1 MYGQVIEETS
11 AGIQRV
17 IAPFAFAVPQFQLQ
31 VPVRQRVALNI
42 ERDLFPTADIVGST
56 VFVVDI
62 RAGQLYGSFGLLFAF
77 AAFVDDKLHIIIV
90 ILKLTVFVFLIIGQI
105 IIIIEI
111 TEFRFIF
118 FPGVF
123 VRHALV
129 YIVFRIICF
138 VFAVCLVYP
147 GHEFIKFSIIG
158 VVVVIRVVFVIYRII
173 IFAFKPVHPFD
184 IVLLVFR
191 RSHSAHPGIARDLGY
206 VYLRYPNVY
215 PYGNNVIFVLFELIF
230 VVGLITAAGNGVFG
244 VVNQQSCAVF
254 RVSVRRQIRCQLAGC
269 GVYGVKVI
277 YRRSVEFGIQLII

>member
-17 IAPFAFAVPQFQLQ
+17 IAPFAFAVPEFKLQ

-77 AAFVDDKLHIIIV
+77 AAFVDDKLHIVIV

-111 TEFRFIF
+111 TEFFVFFSIGRNIAFFDFVQPSHKFIEFVEIGVIIIIVLVGEGITRFFIRFVIF
-118 FPGVF
+118 QPLIVII
-123 VRHALV
+123 V
-129 YIVFRIICF
+129 VFRCRY
-138 VFAVCLVYP
+138 AV
-147 GHEFIKFSIIG
+147 
-158 VVVVIRVVFVIYRII
+158 
-173 IFAFKPVHPFD
+173 
-184 IVLLVFR
+184 
-191 RSHSAHPGIARDLGY
+191 HPGIARNARF
-206 VYLRYPNVY
+206 VYFGYPNVD
-215 PYGNNVIFVLFELIF
+215 PYGNDVIFILFKLKF

-244 VVNQQSCAVF
+244 VVNQQSCAV
-254 RVSVRRQIRCQLAGC
+254 
-269 GVYGVKVI
+269 
-277 YRRSVEFGIQLII
+277 